1 MKTKI
6 QQISAAATILACSLA
21 AAPSV
26 AQNLEY
32 GNYLPPTHPTNV
44 FALEP
49 MFNQIAEASDGKLK
63 INLHPGGALVG
74 GKDTLSAIETNLVDG
89 GFIVSVYVP
98 NEIPLNNTISDMALL
113 MADPITMIGALNET
127 VLLDCPSC
135 MEEYRGHNV
144 VYLGAYATTPYL
156 LMCKEP
162 VATLSDVK
170 GRKFRSAGGAY
181 GKWIDHLG
189 GVPVTIP
196 NAEAYEAMQRG
207 QLDCVHGSLG
217 WLKSLSLWD
226 SAKHVLNQGM
236 GAFGG
241 GALFAFNTDTWASLS
256 DESRG
261 MIVDHVPAALA
272 RLAVGYTQEDQEV
285 LEKAADHG
293 VTINKADPEVAR
305 VLAEYQKSEVE
316 NAIATAKKRGAENPE
331 QLAEAYLK
339 NLDKWK
345 KISAEV
351 GTDVDKL
358 EAALR
363 REIYSKIDL
372 R

>member
-6 QQISAAATILACSLA
+6 RHISAAAMVFACSLA

-49 MFNQIAEASDGKLK
+49 MFKQISEASGGKLR
-63 INLHPGGALVG
+63 INLQAGGALVG

-98 NEIPLNNTISDMALL
+98 NEIPLNTTISDMALL

-135 MEEYRGHNV
+135 LEEYRDRNV

-156 LMCKEP
+156 LMCKDP

-170 GRKFRSAGGAY
+170 GRKFRSGG
-181 GKWIDHLG
+181 GVFGQWIDHIG
-189 GVPVTIP
+189 GVPVSIP

-207 QLDCVHGSLG
+207 QLDCIYGSLG

-226 SAKHVLNQGM
+226 TAKHVLYQGM

-241 GALFAFNTDTWASLS
+241 GALLAFNTDTWDGLS
-256 DESRG
+256 DDARG
-261 MIVDHVPAALA
+261 LIVDHVPPALA
-272 RLAVGYTQEDQEV
+272 RLAVGYAQDDQEV
-285 LEKAADHG
+285 LDMAVEHG
-293 VTINKADPEVAR
+293 VTINKEDPEVAR
-305 VLAEYQKSEVE
+305 VLAEYQKGEVE
-316 NAIATAKKRGAENPE
+316 NAIATAKKRGAKNPE
-331 QLAEAYLK
+331 QLAEAFLK
-339 NLDKWK
+339 NLEKWK
-345 KISAEV
+345 QISDEV

>member
-1 MKTKI
+1 M
-6 QQISAAATILACSLA
+6 
-21 AAPSV
+21 
-26 AQNLEY
+26 E
-32 GNYLPPTHPTNV
+32 
-44 FALEP
+44 
-49 MFNQIAEASDGKLK
+49 
-63 INLHPGGALVG
+63 
-74 GKDTLSAIETNLVDG
+74 
-89 GFIVSVYVP
+89 
-98 NEIPLNNTISDMALL
+98 
-113 MADPITMIGALNET
+113 DPVTMIGALNET

-135 MEEYRGHNV
+135 LEEYRGRNI

-170 GRKFRSAGGAY
+170 GRKFRSGGGVF
-181 GKWIDHLG
+181 GKWIDHIG
-189 GVPVTIP
+189 GVPVNIP

-207 QLDCVHGSLG
+207 QLDCIYGSLG

-241 GALFAFNTDTWASLS
+241 GALLAFNSDTWAGLK

-261 MIVDHVPAALA
+261 LIVDHVPAALA
-272 RLAVGYTQEDQEV
+272 RLAVGYAQEDQEV
-285 LEKAADHG
+285 LDLAVEND
-293 VTINKADPEVAR
+293 VTIYKADPEVAR
-305 VLAEYQKSEVE
+305 VLAEYQKGEVE

-331 QLAEAYLK
+331 QLAESFLK